1 MEDMVRLQKILI
13 ENVHNVEKG
22 EIKFACY
29 NKGTQCENAPSS
41 DIMGIYGQNG
51 SGKTALIN
59 ALELLK
65 TILSGESFE
74 QEAHNYISQGKD
86 NAKLSC
92 EFLVKNSNNIYCV
105 KYEVLLG
112 KYQKQDRIANKISW
126 TLCVLQ
132 EQMKYSPL
140 PSLSART
147 TELVRYYRHEGRPL
161 YPKAT
166 MEKLTKNDVKRS
178 DNLRVACLL
187 AQRAGT
193 SFCFSDDF
201 LTFLQHDA
209 PQPFKD
215 IFFQLHKYGH
225 SELYVIGTRGWGP
238 INLNM
243 GLPLYFRVFHKLND
257 QKERLAMGSVLF
269 NLNGSTEIPRD
280 AFEPI
285 QHAVSVLNPV
295 LEKIIPGLQLELRE
309 IGSPMQKD
317 GSEGVVIEP
326 IALRDGKRIAL
337 RFESEGIKK
346 LVAILN
352 MFIAAYNSP
361 SFTLAI
367 DELDA
372 GIYEYLLGELLSIFD
387 EGGKGQLIFT
397 AHNLRPL
404 EKLDKQSIICTTT
417 NPQNRYIKLRNIK
430 KSNNTRDVYYR
441 AIILGGQSEELYS
454 ETNNAAIRFALW
466 EAAGEKDG

>member
-1 MEDMVRLQKILI
+1 MEDMVRLKKILI
-13 ENVHNVEKG
+13 ENVQNVEKG

-29 NKGTQCENAPSS
+29 NQGNQCENAPSS

-59 ALELLK
+59 ALDLLK
-65 TILSGESFE
+65 TILSGEPFE
-74 QEAHNYISQGKD
+74 QEAYNYISQGKD

-92 EFLVKNSNNIYCV
+92 EFLVKSGKNTYCV

-126 TLCVLQ
+126 MLGVLQ
-132 EQMKYSPL
+132 EQMKYRLL
-140 PSLSART
+140 PASSAQM
-147 TELVRYYRHEGRPL
+147 TELVKYHRQEVRPL
-161 YPKAT
+161 SPRTT
-166 MEKLTKNDVKRS
+166 MEELTKNDVKKS
-178 DNLRVACLL
+178 DDLRVACLL

-215 IFFQLHKYGH
+215 IISRLHKYGR

-243 GLPLYFRVFHKLND
+243 GLPLYFRVFHKLKD
-257 QKERLAMGSVLF
+257 QKERIAMGAVLF
-269 NLNGSTEIPRD
+269 DLNGPTEIPRD
-280 AFEPI
+280 AFKPI

-295 LEKIIPGLQLELRE
+295 LEQIIPGLQLELRE
-309 IGSPMQKD
+309 ISTPMQKD
-317 GSEGVVIEP
+317 GNEGVVVEP
-326 IALRDGKRIAL
+326 IALRDGKKIAL

-361 SFTLAI
+361 SLTLAI

-441 AIILGGQSEELYS
+441 AIILGGQREELYN
-454 ETNNAAIRFALW
+454 ETNNAAIRFALG
-466 EAAGEKDG
+466 EAADEKDI